1 MKGLNDVL
9 IGVVADKETAV
20 PAMNDKGELI
30 STGIGNIYVNN
41 WYGWFTVAGFKLSAG
56 NSNSRYSG
64 GLLAKGAPN
73 TNNISKVAF

>member
-9 IGVVADKETAV
+9 IGVAADKTTPV

-41 WYGWFTVAGFKLSAG
+41 WYGWFSTKGFKFTAG
-56 NSNSRYSG
+56 NFTSRYSDG
-64 GLLAKGAPN
+64 SLQKMH
-73 TNNISKVAF
+73 